1 LNIVAKGSDTMT
13 LDEILQDIH
22 AMEEDLL
29 MFERKYGVLTETFYQ
44 AYQNGEE
51 PEDDA
56 WVLDWNEWAGTYE
69 ILLQLQEMFHQ
80 AIHTLL
86 QQETVPSLAHL
97 IGRTA
102 RHEHLPIAA

>member
-1 LNIVAKGSDTMT
+1 MMT

-29 MFERKYGVLTETFYQ
+29 TFERKYGVLTETFYQ
-44 AYQNGEE
+44 AYQRGEE

-56 WVLDWNEWAGTYE
+56 WVLDWSEWAGTYE
-69 ILLQLQEMFHQ
+69 ILLQRQEMYRH
-80 AIHTLL
+80 AIQTLL
-86 QQETVPSLAHL
+86 QQEGITSLSHL

-102 RHEHLPIAA
+102 RHESLPIAA